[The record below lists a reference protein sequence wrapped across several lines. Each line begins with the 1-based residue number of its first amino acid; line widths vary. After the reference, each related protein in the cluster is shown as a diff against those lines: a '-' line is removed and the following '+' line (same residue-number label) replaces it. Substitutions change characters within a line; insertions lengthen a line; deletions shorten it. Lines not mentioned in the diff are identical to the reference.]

1 LYQSGIV
8 MNPWKAL
15 IAAAL
20 VVVSP
25 AAVSAQQTGDQPT
38 AAASDASPVVP
49 ERWNLYFQATAIG
62 DEHGTFYAPYTGP
75 LSLQDYPEHDV
86 SLTSTLFF
94 AALLATNTQLVFN
107 PEIAGGK
114 GFSGVSGIANPPN
127 GELPRALP
135 GPPFR
140 GPRFWFRERARARG
154 KRRQSARGRAP
165 GDALL
170 HLRGPLLAH

>member
-1 LYQSGIV
+1 
-8 MNPWKAL
+8 MNLWKAL

-20 VVVSP
+20 VLVSP
-25 AAVSAQQTGDQPT
+25 AAASAQQTGDQPS

-94 AALLATNTQLVFN
+94 TALLATNTQLVFN

-127 GELPRALP
+127 GELPRVATATPKPYLARLFVAHDFAL
-135 GPPFR
+135 GA
-140 GPRFWFRERARARG
+140 E
-154 KRRQSARGRAP
+154 QEHVES
-165 GDALL
+165 DANQ
-170 HLRGPLLAH
+170 LAG